1 MSYCTQRRII
11 SSLLFLVGITVPA
24 ASSAQ
29 AVESSVWEASINS
42 QTKERFIPVEL
53 WTGAN
58 WGGQKELK
66 MAPVDGT
73 YRHRTSTYYIKG
85 PLEWKHPVTGE
96 TSLVFER
103 LNPGR
108 NKDDDKLQL
117 FTVNQ
122 DQTGL
127 GRLFDGRPGRDTRTY
142 SGGLKFPLGLW
153 KEGETKS
160 FVYKVWDTTETTRAE
175 AITIKQINFT
185 YQGTP
190 YCLEIYWIATDRSGR
205 KTYDRHTYIYCP
217 EKSMASQIQH

>member
-1 MSYCTQRRII
+1 MTYLTDWRVRPSILL
-11 SSLLFLVGITVPA
+11 SSCFLILIAT
-24 ASSAQ
+24 SAR
-29 AVESSVWEASINS
+29 AVDPNFWEASINF

-53 WTGAN
+53 WTGAD
-58 WGGQKELK
+58 WDGQKQLK

-85 PLEWKHPVTGE
+85 PLDWKHPVTGE
-96 TSLVFER
+96 TSVVFER

-122 DQTGL
+122 DKTGL

-153 KEGETKS
+153 KEGDTKS
-160 FVYKVWDTTETTRAE
+160 FVYKVWDTMENSRSE
-175 AITIKQINFT
+175 AITIKQIDFT
-185 YQGTP
+185 YQGTSH
-190 YCLEIYWIATDRSGR
+190 CLEIYWIATDRSGR

-217 EKSMASQIQH
+217 GKSMVSQIQH

>member
-1 MSYCTQRRII
+1 MNYRTNRLVI
-11 SSLLFLVGITVPA
+11 SFLLFSIGLMIHAA
-24 ASSAQ
+24 ASPRM
-29 AVESSVWEASINS
+29 VESSVWEASINP

-53 WTGAN
+53 WTGAD
-58 WGGQKELK
+58 WDGQRELK

-85 PLEWKHPVTGE
+85 PVEWKHAVTSE
-96 TSLVFER
+96 ISVVFER

-122 DQTGL
+122 DRTGL
-127 GRLFDGRPGRDTRTY
+127 GRLFDGRPGRDMRTY

-160 FVYKVWDTTETTRAE
+160 FVYKVWDTTETARAE

-185 YQGTP
+185 YQGAAH
-190 YCLEIYWIATDRSGR
+190 CLEIYWIATDRSGR

-217 EKSMASQIQH
+217 GKSMVSQIQH

>member
-1 MSYCTQRRII
+1 MDYCMNQRTI
-11 SSLLFLVGITVPA
+11 SPLLFSIGIMVLAA
-24 ASSAQ
+24 ASAGQ
-29 AVESSVWEASINS
+29 AESNIWETSINP
-42 QTKERFIPVEL
+42 QTKQRFIPVEL

-58 WGGQKELK
+58 WDGQKELK

-85 PLEWKHPVTGE
+85 PVDWKHPVTGE
-96 TSLVFER
+96 TSFVFER

-108 NKDDDKLQL
+108 NKEDDKLQL

-127 GRLFDGRPGRDTRTY
+127 GRLFDGRPGRETRTY
-142 SGGLKFPLGLW
+142 SGGLKFPIGLW

-190 YCLEIYWIATDRSGR
+190 YRLEIYWIATDRSGR

-217 EKSMASQIQH
+217 EKSMVSQIQH

>member
-1 MSYCTQRRII
+1 MNYLTNWRVSFSIL
-11 SSLLFLVGITVPA
+11 SSIGVLIVTA
-24 ASSAQ
+24 TSAR
-29 AVESSVWEASINS
+29 AVDPNVWEASINP

-53 WTGAN
+53 WTGAD
-58 WGGQKELK
+58 WDGQKELRI
-66 MAPVDGT
+66 APVDGT

-85 PLEWKHPVTGE
+85 PVEWKHPVTGE
-96 TSLVFER
+96 TSVVFER

-122 DQTGL
+122 DRTGL
-127 GRLFDGRPGRDTRTY
+127 GRLFDGRPGRDMRTY
-142 SGGLKFPLGLW
+142 SGGLKFPLSLW

-190 YCLEIYWIATDRSGR
+190 YRLELSWIATDRSGR

-217 EKSMASQIQH
+217 EKSMVSQIQH